1 MPAQAAPTPPPTE
14 PPLRKTFTFI
24 IKYQSKISDLEYQDK
39 VCLFFAAVIECSFEQ
54 NVCDWKVV
62 TNDDD
67 GNYRWVR
74 KKPTQLS
81 NNDIPGPNQDFGGNN
96 DRFFMIASNALAP
109 ADDPSNTY
117 TRLESA
123 FFKSKDHP
131 AECLKFWFYFGVR
144 NNIR

>member
-1 MPAQAAPTPPPTE
+1 MKS
-14 PPLRKTFTFI
+14 LYF
-24 IKYQSKISDLEYQDK
+24 S
-39 VCLFFAAVIECSFEQ
+39 AVIECSFEQ

-123 FFKSKDHP
+123 FFKSKEHQI
-131 AECLKFWFYFGVR
+131 ECLKFWFYFGVR
-144 NNIR
+144 NNIK